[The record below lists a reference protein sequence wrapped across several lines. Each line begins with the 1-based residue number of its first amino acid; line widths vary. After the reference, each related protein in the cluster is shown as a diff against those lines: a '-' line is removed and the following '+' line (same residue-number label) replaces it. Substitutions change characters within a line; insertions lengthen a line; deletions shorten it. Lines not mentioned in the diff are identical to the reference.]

1 MAISAG
7 TGGRSHPRSSRNTV
21 VSMAA
26 LAAILLV
33 VPYFLPFWRFD
44 LFAPQYPAGLSLV
57 VGFSGIAGDVRE
69 VNILN
74 RFIGMGDL
82 TEAALVELAVAPYGV
97 LGAALAALAV
107 VLLAPARVAWLAVL
121 VALAL
126 PVGFLVDLQYWLARF
141 GRDLD
146 PRAPFHVAPFT
157 PPIVGRGQVGQ
168 FRTLAMPMAGFW
180 VSLASAVLFGVTAR
194 LRHRRAR
201 PRPATRRRVLRPS
214 HQPRRPKW
222 RRGLGIGACVLA
234 TLLGAGVPRAVA
246 GGEPLPRPGHRV
258 RVVVQPGQDVAASL
272 AGAPAGAEVVLAAGV
287 HRGPLRVERTV
298 TLRGEAGAVLRGEG
312 RGTVLTVAA
321 PGAVVQDLGIEG
333 GGADPVAGDAG
344 VRVEADGV
352 ALTGLRIRD
361 VFIGIEARR
370 ATGTAI
376 RGCTVR
382 GRAGVPL
389 GMRGDGIRLWEVEGA
404 RVEGNRLLGVRDVLV
419 WFTTGSVLSGNEAVG
434 SRYGVHLMYADG
446 NRVEDN
452 VFRDPVVGV
461 FVMYSRDVALRGNR
475 VTEAAGTAGVG
486 LGFKESDG
494 IVATGNRVVACTTGI
509 YLDGTPRRV
518 GGSARFEGNLLA
530 YDAVGARL
538 HGQPAG
544 AVFTRNSFH
553 ETGTPVVV
561 DSAGEARG
569 TVFVENHWGD
579 YAGFDLDGDGI
590 GDVPYEPRSA
600 TGMLRVRRPALQFFT
615 GTPAAQL
622 LDLLGAAFPMF
633 GPRPVL
639 KDERPLVGS
648 PIPRDPR
655 AGTERGEWGDDPRP
669 RALQVLRGP
678 PGPRGDRPGRGA
690 G

>member
-7 TGGRSHPRSSRNTV
+7 SRGRTHHRASRHTV
-21 VSMAA
+21 VSLAV

-57 VGFSGIAGDVRE
+57 AGFSGIAGDVRE

-82 TEAALVELAVAPYGV
+82 TEAARLELALAPYGV

-107 VLLAPARVAWLAVL
+107 VLLAPPRVAWLAVL

-126 PVGFLVDLQYWLARF
+126 PIGFLLDLQYWLARF

-146 PRAPFHVAPFT
+146 PRAPFRVAPFT
-157 PPIVGRGQVGQ
+157 PPILGPGQVGQ
-168 FRTLAMPMAGFW
+168 FRTLATPMVGFW

-194 LRHRRAR
+194 LRHRGVR
-201 PRPATRRRVLRPS
+201 PRPPSRRRVLRPS
-214 HQPRRPKW
+214 HQPRRPT
-222 RRGLGIGACVLA
+222 RRGGAEIGAVLLTA
-234 TLLGAGVPRAVA
+234 ILGAAAPRAVA
-246 GGEPLPRPGHRV
+246 GGEPSAEPGGGA
-258 RVVVQPGQDVAASL
+258 RVVVRPGQDVAASL

-287 HRGPLRVERTV
+287 HRGPLRVDRTV
-298 TLRGEAGAVLRGEG
+298 ALRGEAGAVLRGAG

-321 PGAVVQDLGIEG
+321 PGAVVRDLGVEG

-352 ALTGLRIRD
+352 VLEGLEIRD

-370 ATGTAI
+370 AEGTEI

-382 GRAGVPL
+382 GRTGLPL
-389 GMRGDGIRLWEVEGA
+389 GMRGDGIRLWEVKGA

-419 WFTTGSVLSGNEAVG
+419 WFTTGSVLAGNEAVG

-461 FVMYSRDVALRGNR
+461 FVMYSRDVTLRGNR
-475 VTEAAGTAGVG
+475 VTGAAGPAGVG

-509 YLDGTPRRV
+509 YLDGTPRKV

-530 YDAVGARL
+530 YDDVGARL

-569 TVFVENHWGD
+569 TVFVGNHWGD

-590 GDVPYEPRSA
+590 GDVPYELRST
-600 TGMLRVRRPALQFFT
+600 TGALRDRRPTLQFFT
-615 GTPAAQL
+615 GTPAARL

-648 PIPRDPR
+648 PIPRAAR
-655 AGTERGEWGDDPRP
+655 AVERGEWGDDPRP
-669 RALQVLRGP
+669 RAPQVLRGP
-678 PGPRGDRPGRGA
+678 CGPRRDRPGRGA